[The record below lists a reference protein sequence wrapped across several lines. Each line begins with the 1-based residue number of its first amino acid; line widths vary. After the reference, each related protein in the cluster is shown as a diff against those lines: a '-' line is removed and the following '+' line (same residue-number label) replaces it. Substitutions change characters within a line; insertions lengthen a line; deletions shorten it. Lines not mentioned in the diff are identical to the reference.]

1 MKDTLYNTMDDEGQH
16 NGAGA
21 CEYTSQLL
29 PAGLQPVMTD
39 APAMPTGLS
48 ADLRALA
55 ALG

>member
-1 MKDTLYNTMDDEGQH
+1 MTQWVVRDSMMEQVFVD
-16 NGAGA
+16 
-21 CEYTSQLL
+21 TSQLL

-39 APAMPTGLS
+39 APAMPTGLL